1 MRLRTNALRWLLF
14 FSFVFSACTRPTPT
28 PTPGPGPTRPP
39 AQATATPSRVPP
51 TATAIPTIP
60 APTQTPLPP
69 VPPTVVAVR
78 PERGEEQA
86 PTAPIVVTFDQP
98 MEADATAKAFAID
111 PPVEGKVAVEQNR
124 LVFTPSQP
132 LARAARYEVT
142 VGPEARSRFGL
153 AMRSPFFFRFNTV
166 GLLEVVGTQ
175 PTAGAQD
182 VGVDG
187 TVTIVFNRPVVPLV
201 STEQQAGLPQPLR
214 FQQPVAGKGQWLN
227 TSVYQFKPD
236 IAFAAS
242 TTYTGTVAAGLQDTT
257 GSLLQQDFTFTF
269 RTADPLVT
277 EAIPQGPQ
285 IPPTTTIT
293 VTFSQPMDRPST
305 EAAFSLNP
313 AVPGTFRWTDDS
325 RAFNFAPSQRLA
337 FNTRYQAKVAKD
349 ARPASGE
356 GTLREEMAWT
366 FRTVSLPEVVR
377 TNPADGARGTDPYG
391 GLEVFFASAIDP
403 GTVIT
408 DSITVLPKPTAV
420 YTYWS
425 PYENRLFVGWDKE
438 PATAYTVTLGTQ
450 IGDTYGN
457 RLQRPVTV
465 RFRTGDLPPFLQV
478 FGGDVAGTYNA
489 YTETVLFIGHRNVSR
504 VSIGLYRMSEADFIR
519 VSGPENW
526 QAWQQYTGKEADLIR
541 QWDLPVSEVRNK
553 TGTLNLPL
561 KDEDE
566 EALPPGIYYVQAAAP
581 EILPARGQSK
591 ESTYQRRILIVSK
604 LNLTLK
610 HTMTEAMVWAT
621 DLKSGQ
627 PVANLPVRLLN
638 EKGGVLA
645 QSTTGADGVF
655 RASYD
660 RTDPWRLLV
669 AFVGQGDTFAVV
681 TNRWTSGISTWEFNI
696 MAEPYQ
702 NQYTGYFYT
711 DRPLYRPGQI
721 VYWKG
726 ILRSDDDARYALL
739 PAGTPVTITVM
750 TDQGKEVYRET
761 VALSAFGTING
772 QFQLAEETS
781 LGYYSLMAMVSTPTS
796 QPPEQSFGTGFQVA
810 EYRKPEYELAVQT
823 DRPEYIQGDTV
834 EASVQGTYFFGGPVK
849 GAQVRWTLMSDD
861 YIFFWEPAIGPNEER
876 RYYDFTDWDYSDFR
890 PRQRFGEFIASGT
903 GTTDEEGRFTARVPA
918 SVAKRKLSQRY
929 TIEFSVTDLNNQ
941 EVSGRTTAIVHLG
954 EFYIGQSPRQYVGP
968 IGQEQ
973 TVDVVTVDTKGNLVP
988 NITVTIVASQREWFN
1003 VQEKADNGEFYWV
1016 SKPKDT
1022 PVVTKTVTTD
1032 AQGRGVFTFT
1042 PEKGG
1047 AYAILATGRDGRG
1060 NEIRSL
1066 TFVWVSGK
1074 TEEYVPWRQEN
1085 NDRIRLVADKSSY
1098 NVGDTAK
1105 VLVPSPYQGQVQALL
1120 TIERGHIV
1128 SHRLVTL
1135 AGNSETLSIPIPP
1148 EFAPNVFVSVVLVKG
1163 MDATNPSPSFKLGYV
1178 ELSVSTAQKELTVT
1192 LTPSETKV
1200 GPRQTVNY
1208 TVEAKDY
1215 TGKGVAAELSLALV
1229 DKALL
1234 SLTDVQQQTLLDH
1247 FYRRR
1252 GVGVV
1257 TSVGLAV
1264 SLDRLNQQLTE
1275 GGKGGGGGGPESAP
1289 FVRSEFPDT
1298 AYWNATVTTDAEG
1311 KAQVSVRLPD
1321 NLTTWRMS
1329 AKGLTTDT
1337 EVGEA
1342 KVDIVATQDLLVRP
1356 VIPRFFVEG
1365 DKAELSAIVQN
1376 NTDQALEVGVGLA
1389 SQEVSLSGDATQ
1401 KVSVPARGTYKA
1413 TWTATVGQGALQ
1425 ATLLFTADGGT
1436 LKDAVELRLPVYR
1449 YSTADTTATAGEV
1462 SASDPQRLEI
1472 IYLPPALDPTRGD
1485 LTVRVDPSLAAGIRD
1500 GFTYLENFPYECTEQ
1515 ILSSFL
1521 PNIVT
1526 FLALRDAGD
1535 VAGPRRAE
1543 LERTLPPLLQEGL
1556 QRLYL
1561 RQNPDG
1567 GWGWWDSE
1575 ASTPWLTAYVVFGL
1589 AKAQQGGFQVDKQV
1603 MDNALDYLTRQLKAP
1618 ADFKANF
1625 EANQQ
1630 AFILYVLA
1638 EAGRNELSRAVVL
1651 FDARERLGHYG
1662 KAHLAQALG
1671 LWDKADR
1678 KRIDTLLDDLTGKA
1692 VVSATG
1698 AHWEEKWVDYWTMN
1712 TDVRTTAL
1720 VLDALVRLR
1729 PNDVMATQAV
1739 RWLMYVRNGDGHWET
1754 TQETLWSIIALTN
1767 WMVAS
1772 GELKADY
1779 SWRVTLN
1786 GQAMG
1791 QGTANAESLN
1801 DPMVLKAAVA
1811 GLLRDQANGLVL
1823 ERLPAASG
1831 QTGEGRLYYTA
1842 HLRVFQPV
1850 DQVKALNRGIVV
1862 SREYV
1867 LNDAPDKPIREARV
1881 GDVIRVKLTIVAPT
1895 DLTYL
1900 LLEDPLPAGAEAVDT
1915 SLRTTRTLPTEEEIR
1930 RMKEGEVI
1938 EEPKAWMWDAWL
1950 PSHTDLR
1957 DEKVALFATFLPRG
1971 TYQYTYLMRASLP
1984 GEYLVMPTTAMQ
1996 MYFPEVFGRSDGGR
2010 FVISGQ

>member
-1 MRLRTNALRWLLF
+1 MRLRTNVLRWLLL
-14 FSFVFSACTRPTPT
+14 FSFVFSACSRPTPT
-28 PTPGPGPTRPP
+28 PTPGPTPTRSPMQP
-39 AQATATPSRVPP
+39 DVTASPLPP

-60 APTQTPLPP
+60 APTPTPLPP

-86 PTAPIVVTFDQP
+86 PTAPVIVTFDQP
-98 MEADATAKAFAID
+98 MEADSTVKAFAID
-111 PPVEGKVAVEQNR
+111 PPVEGKVVVEQNR

-142 VGPEARSRFGL
+142 IGPEARSRFGL
-153 AMRSPFFFRFNTV
+153 AMKSPFYFRFNTV
-166 GLLEVVGTQ
+166 GFLEVVGTQ

-201 STEQQAGLPQPLR
+201 STDQQANLPQPLK
-214 FQQPVAGKGQWLN
+214 FQPPVAGKGQWLN

-242 TTYTGTVAAGLQDTT
+242 TTYTATVAAGLQDTT
-257 GSLLQQDFTFTF
+257 GGILQQDFVFTF
-269 RTADPLVT
+269 RTADPLVV

-285 IPPTTTIT
+285 IPPTATIT

-305 EAAFSLNP
+305 EAAFSLTP
-313 AVPGTFRWTDDS
+313 AVPGTFRWSDDS
-325 RAFNFAPSQRLA
+325 RAFNFVPSQRLG
-337 FNTRYQAKVAKD
+337 FNVRYQAKVAKE

-356 GTLREEMAWT
+356 GTLREEMVWT

-377 TNPADGARGTDPYG
+377 TIPADGAKGTDPYG

-408 DSITVLPKPTAV
+408 ESITILPKPTSV
-420 YTYWS
+420 FTYWS
-425 PYENRLFVGWDKE
+425 PYENRLFIGWDKQ

-450 IGDTYGN
+450 IGDAYGN
-457 RLQRPVTV
+457 RLPSPVTV
-465 RFRTGDLPPFLQV
+465 RFQTGDLPPMLQLY
-478 FGGDVAGTYNA
+478 GGDIAGTYNA
-489 YTETVLFIGHRNVSR
+489 YTQTTLTIGHRNISR
-504 VSIGLYRMSEADFIR
+504 MSVGLYRLSEADFIR
-519 VSGPENW
+519 LISPDNW

-541 QWDLPVSEVRNK
+541 QWDLSVSAPRNK
-553 TGTLNLPL
+553 IGTLSLPL
-561 KDEDE
+561 QDEAG
-566 EALPPGIYYVQAAAP
+566 EALPPGIYYVQAISP
-581 EILPARGQSK
+581 EVPVTRGQSK
-591 ESTYQRRILIVSK
+591 EPTYQRRILIISR
-604 LNLTLK
+604 LNLTFK
-610 HTMTEAMVWAT
+610 YTMTEALVWAT

-627 PVANLPVRLLN
+627 AVGNLPIRLLD
-638 EKGGVLA
+638 EKGLIA
-645 QSTTGADGVF
+645 QGQSGPDGVF
-655 RASYD
+655 RASFD
-660 RTDPWRLLV
+660 RRDPWRLLI
-669 AFVGQGDTFAVV
+669 AFVGQGDTFAVA
-681 TNRWTSGISTWEFNI
+681 TNRWTSGISPWEFNI
-696 MAEPYQ
+696 AAEPYQ
-702 NQYTGYFYT
+702 NQYVGYFYT

-726 ILRSDDDARYALL
+726 ILRSDDDARYTLL
-739 PAGTPVTITVM
+739 PPGTPVTVTIIS
-750 TDQGKEVYRET
+750 DQGKEVYRET
-761 VALSAFGTING
+761 VALNAYGTVNG
-772 QFQLAEETS
+772 QFRLAEETG
-781 LGYYSLMAMVSTPTS
+781 LGYYSLVATIPALTT
-796 QPPEQSFGTGFQVA
+796 QQSFGTGFQVA
-810 EYRKPEYELAVQT
+810 EYRKPEFELVVQT
-823 DRPEYIQGDTV
+823 DRPEYIQGDTI
-834 EASVQGTYFFGGPVK
+834 EATVQGSYFFGGPVK

-861 YIFFWEPAIGPNEER
+861 YFFTWEPPTKPDEER

-890 PRQRFGEFIASGT
+890 PRQRFGEFIAGGS
-903 GTTDEEGRFTARVPA
+903 GTTDEEGRFTVRVPA
-918 SVAKRKLSQRY
+918 SVGKRKLSQRY

-941 EVSGRTTAIVHLG
+941 EVSGRTSAIVHLG
-954 EFYIGQSPRQYVGP
+954 EFYIGQSPRRYVGP

-973 TVDVVTVDTKGNLVP
+973 AVDVVTVDTKGNLVP
-988 NITVTIVASQREWFN
+988 NITLTIVANQREWFN

-1022 PVVTKTVTTD
+1022 PIVTKTVTTD

-1066 TFVWVSGK
+1066 TFLWISGRA
-1074 TEEYVPWRQEN
+1074 EEYVPWRQEN
-1085 NDRIRLVADKSSY
+1085 NDRIHLIADKSLY

-1120 TIERGHIV
+1120 TIERGHIF
-1128 SHRLVTL
+1128 SHQLITL
-1135 AGNSETLSIPIPP
+1135 AGNSETLSIPILP

-1163 MDATNPSPSFKLGYV
+1163 MDATNPLPSFKLGYV
-1178 ELSVSTAQKELTVT
+1178 ELPVSTVQKELTVT
-1192 LTPSETKV
+1192 LTPSQTKV

-1234 SLTDVQQQTLLDH
+1234 SLTDMQQPTLLDN

-1252 GVGVV
+1252 GVGVT
-1257 TSVGLAV
+1257 TSVGLVV

-1275 GGKGGGGGGPESAP
+1275 GGKGGGGGGPGSAP
-1289 FVRSEFPDT
+1289 FVRTEFPDT

-1311 KAQVSVRLPD
+1311 KAQISVRLPD

-1329 AKGLTTDT
+1329 AKGLTMST
-1337 EVGEA
+1337 EGGEA
-1342 KVDIVATQDLLVRP
+1342 QVDIVATQDLLVRP
-1356 VIPRFFVEG
+1356 VAPRFFVEG

-1376 NTDQALEVGVGLA
+1376 NTDRPLDVSVSLA
-1389 SQEVSLSGDATQ
+1389 SQELTLSGDATQ
-1401 KVSVPARGTYKA
+1401 KVSVPARGAYKA
-1413 TWTATVGQGALQ
+1413 TWVATVGRGVLQ
-1425 ATLLFTADGGT
+1425 VTLLFTADGDT

-1462 SASDPQRLEI
+1462 NAADPQRLEV
-1472 IYLPPALDPTRGD
+1472 IYLPPALDPTQGD
-1485 LTVRVDPSLAAGIRD
+1485 LTVRLDPSLAASIRD
-1500 GFTYLENFPYECTEQ
+1500 GLTYLEHYPYESTDQ
-1515 ILSSFL
+1515 ILCRFL
-1521 PNIVT
+1521 PNLT
-1526 FLALRDAGD
+1526 TLMALRNLGEA
-1535 VAGPRRAE
+1535 VGPQRAE
-1543 LERTLPPLLQEGL
+1543 LEQKLPPLLQDGL

-1567 GWGWWDSE
+1567 GWGWWDGE
-1575 ASTPWLTAYVVFGL
+1575 TSTPWLTAYVVFGL
-1589 AKAQQGGFQVDKQV
+1589 AKAQQAGFQVDKLV

-1662 KAHLAQALG
+1662 KAYLAQALG
-1671 LWDKADR
+1671 IWDKTDR
-1678 KRIDTLLDDLTGKA
+1678 RRIDTLLDDLTGKA
-1692 VVSATG
+1692 VVTATG

-1712 TDVRTTAL
+1712 TDIRTTAL

-1729 PNDVMATQAV
+1729 PEDAMAIQAV
-1739 RWLMYVRNGDGHWET
+1739 RWLMYVRNGDGYWPT
-1754 TQETLWSIIALTN
+1754 TQETVWSVIALTD
-1767 WMVAS
+1767 WMIAS

-1786 GQAMG
+1786 GQVMG
-1791 QGTANAESLN
+1791 QGTANAESLD
-1801 DPMVLKAAVA
+1801 DPVVLKAAVA

-1823 ERLPAASG
+1823 ERLPATGG

-1842 HLRVFQPV
+1842 HLRTFQPV

-1867 LNDAPDKPIREARV
+1867 LNDAPDKPITEARV
-1881 GDVIRVKLTIVAPT
+1881 GDIIRVKLTIVAPT
-1895 DLTYL
+1895 DLTYFF
-1900 LLEDPLPAGAEAVDT
+1900 LEDPLPAGAEAVDT

-1930 RMKEGEVI
+1930 RMKEGEV
-1938 EEPKAWMWDAWL
+1938 EEPQVWAWDAWL

-1957 DEKVALFATFLPRG
+1957 DEKVALFATYLPRG
-1971 TYQYTYLMRASLP
+1971 TYQYTYLIRASLP
-1984 GEYLVMPTTAMQ
+1984 GEFLVMPTTATQ
-1996 MYFPEVFGRSDGGR
+1996 MYFPETFGRSDGGR
-2010 FVISGQ
+2010 FIISGR